1 MPNDNNLTLRPFA
14 DVEERLDDTTRIAR
28 ENKTR
33 REVDYRAIADLLSSE
48 IYNLIATTDDPKVKQ
63 WGRNLLSK
71 LQGRINP
78 LDF

>member
-14 DVEERLDDTTRIAR
+14 DVEERLDDTTRITR

-48 IYNLIATTDDPKVKQ
+48 IYNLIATTDDAQVKA
-63 WGRNLLSK
+63 WGRNLLTK
-71 LQGRINP
+71 LQGKINP